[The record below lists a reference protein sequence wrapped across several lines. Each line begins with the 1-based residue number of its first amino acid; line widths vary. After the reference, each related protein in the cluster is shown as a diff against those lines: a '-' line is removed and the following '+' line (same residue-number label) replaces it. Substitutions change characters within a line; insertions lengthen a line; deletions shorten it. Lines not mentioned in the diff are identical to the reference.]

1 MQLQRQKHPSEV
13 DVMYIKGVGPKVA
26 YKLNKLGI
34 FTAQDL
40 MMYFPK
46 KHIDYSSRTLIKNL
60 KEGQTTSVF
69 GYIKSVSAFNTRNNL
84 SVIRVVIQDESGKFE
99 LSFFQA
105 KGNKY
110 LLERTKTQFPVNAG
124 IMVSGTVKF
133 LSLIHI

>member
-46 KHIDYSSRTLIKNL
+46 KHIDYSCSFTTEVEENYIGDSMKIQQILINIIGNAMKFTPEYGKVTFEIKQEKVTKKDALIRFTISDNGIGISKEFLPNL
-60 KEGQTTSVF
+60 
-69 GYIKSVSAFNTRNNL
+69 FNTF
-84 SVIRVVIQDESGKFE
+84 DGCGKARE
-99 LSFFQA
+99 
-105 KGNKY
+105 
-110 LLERTKTQFPVNAG
+110 
-124 IMVSGTVKF
+124 
-133 LSLIHI
+133 